1 METIKNYLDN
11 VFSGLPKTQEI
22 EKLKSELLSNLEDKY
37 EELKAS
43 GKSEN
48 EAIGIVISEFGNID
62 ELINELDIDEPIL
75 NQTKVDSNYKTLS
88 IEDTNNYLSDKK
100 RTSFFISI
108 GVCLCILGA
117 NILVLLSA
125 LSEDNVIL
133 GGVSENVADAV
144 MISPLFILLVPAIAL
159 FIYSGTYMDK
169 YKFIEK
175 GEFTTSSSTKSY
187 LTNEYANIKS
197 RISLK
202 VIVGVCLCVISP
214 LFIIVGDAISEN
226 ASVYGVVIL
235 LLLVSVAVFL
245 FINSGSLN
253 EGYKKLLQ
261 LDEYSVE
268 SRKNN
273 RVIGVVASVYWPLV
287 TAIYLFISFVFE
299 IWAISWIIYPIAG
312 ILFGAFC
319 TIYNVSKKISN
330 QQS

>member
-1 METIKNYLDN
+1 MDTIKNYLDN
-11 VFSGLPKTQEI
+11 VFSGLPKTGEI
-22 EKLKSELLSNLEDKY
+22 EKLKSELLSNMEDKY
-37 EELKAS
+37 DELKAS

-62 ELINELDIDEPIL
+62 ELLNELEIDAPIL
-75 NQTKVDSNYKTLS
+75 DKDTEDTNFKTLN
-88 IEDTNNYLSDKK
+88 IEDTTTYLSDKK
-100 RTSFFISI
+100 HTSFLISI
-108 GVCLCILGA
+108 GVCLCMLGA
-117 NILVLLSA
+117 NILIFISA
-125 LSEDNVIL
+125 LTDDGIILSGVSDNVA
-133 GGVSENVADAV
+133 SAV

-159 FIYSGTYMDK
+159 FIYSGNYMDK

-175 GEFTTSSSTKSY
+175 GEFTTSNSTKSY
-187 LTNEYANIKS
+187 LENEYASIKS
-197 RISLK
+197 TISLK

-245 FINSGSLN
+245 FINSGSLS

-273 RVIGVVASVYWPLV
+273 RVIGVVASIYWPLV
-287 TAIYLFISFVFE
+287 TAIYLFISFVFG

-319 TIYNVSKKISN
+319 TIYNVSKKLSN
-330 QQS
+330 KQS